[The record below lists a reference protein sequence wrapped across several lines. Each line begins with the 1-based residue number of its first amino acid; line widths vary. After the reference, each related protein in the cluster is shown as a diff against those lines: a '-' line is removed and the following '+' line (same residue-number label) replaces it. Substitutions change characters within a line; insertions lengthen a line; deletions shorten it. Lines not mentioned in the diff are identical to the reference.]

1 MFSRVISGT
10 VQGIDAVMIQ
20 VEADMSDGLPAF
32 VMVGYLSS
40 CVREAAERVRTAL
53 RNSGVSVPP
62 RRITVNLS
70 PADIRKD
77 GTAFDLPIAVCILIS
92 MGIISEEAIKN
103 TMIIGELGLNG
114 DIIGPGNN
122 KPVNPMFCPWSIM
135 PQNMGLTGLLFP
147 GPIWR
152 RQVLLKALK

>member
-70 PADIRKD
+70 R
-77 GTAFDLPIAVCILIS
+77 LIS
-92 MGIISEEAIKN
+92 ERMVQ
-103 TMIIGELGLNG
+103 
-114 DIIGPGNN
+114 P
-122 KPVNPMFCPWSIM
+122 SI
-135 PQNMGLTGLLFP
+135 FP
-147 GPIWR
+147 L
-152 RQVLLKALK
+152 QYVY